1 MLYMS
6 ELKLGYMTNA
16 ELAEWFGIKPNSFR
30 NTKTQKLEELK
41 NFAEFE
47 VEKTKVRIT
56 KIYRPVYV
64 KKKSADYSIVKEE
77 FTQVY
82 NDSKIDTASNVSKKI
97 YNKRKSDLTIKEST
111 TYEYTRVARNELY
124 GKPFIG
130 CGEKGVCRY
139 IWAKQIGDGQYER
152 FNDAEQ
158 NIYKMLLVKY
168 FKGADEKTI
177 FVQDMIKRG
186 EITEEEAWKV
196 YSNMMSLDSSFMS
209 FKAEMEE
216 TIGYPIVR
224 VTEIE
229 DQINW

>member
-1 MLYMS
+1 MS

-41 NFAEFE
+41 RFAEFE

-56 KIYRPVYV
+56 KIYKSVYV

-82 NDSKIDTASNVSKKI
+82 NKSKIDTASNVSKKI
-97 YNKRKSDLTIKEST
+97 YNKRKNDLTIKEST
-111 TYEYTRVARNELY
+111 TYEYTRAARNELY
-124 GKPFIG
+124 GKPFVG
-130 CGEKGVCRY
+130 CGERGVCRY
-139 IWAKQIGDGQYER
+139 IWAKQIGEGQYER
-152 FNDAEQ
+152 FNDTEQ
-158 NIYKMLLVKY
+158 AIYKRLLVKY

-177 FVQDMIKRG
+177 FVRDMIKRG
-186 EITEEEAWKV
+186 EITEEEAWGV
-196 YSNMMSLDSSFMS
+196 YEDMMNLEQGFMN
-209 FKAEMEE
+209 FKIEMEE
-216 TIGYPIVR
+216 AVGYPIVR

-229 DQINW
+229 NQINWW